1 MKNIFQGYLQLL
13 SRKGSIA
20 GKTADHL
27 SVIDK
32 FYADH
37 IVQVENSSTPIKGKS
52 TLKNME
58 IKNLK
63 GVSAVS
69 TTIQNYVIDEE
80 QGLVWGEMFIDFQPI
95 KGEKKRLEEAFFQKW
110 ENGQIV
116 YQRFYYGA
124 ILGKPENVR

>member
-1 MKNIFQGYLQLL
+1 MKKVFQKYLQLL
-13 SRKGSIA
+13 VGKGSIA
-20 GKTADHL
+20 EKTADHL
-27 SVIDK
+27 SIIDR
-32 FYADH
+32 FYADQ
-37 IVQVENSSTPIKGKS
+37 IVQIENSSTPIEGKS

-69 TTIQNYVIDEE
+69 TTIQNYVIEEE

-124 ILGKPENVR
+124 ILGGAS

>member
-1 MKNIFQGYLQLL
+1 
-13 SRKGSIA
+13 
-20 GKTADHL
+20 
-27 SVIDK
+27 
-32 FYADH
+32 
-37 IVQVENSSTPIKGKS
+37 
-52 TLKNME
+52 ME

-69 TTIQNYVIDEE
+69 TTIQNYIIDEE
-80 QGLVWGEMFIDFQPI
+80 KGLVWGEMLIDFQPI

-124 ILGKPENVR
+124 ILGKPENVL